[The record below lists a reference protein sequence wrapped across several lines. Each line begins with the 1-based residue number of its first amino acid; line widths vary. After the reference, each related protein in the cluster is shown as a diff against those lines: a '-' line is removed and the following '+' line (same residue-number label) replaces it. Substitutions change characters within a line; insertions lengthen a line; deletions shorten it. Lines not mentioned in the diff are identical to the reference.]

1 MQLDPNEHCPGV
13 HAPEQT
19 EVSARECLDYLVIF
33 NERHLR
39 RVFTSYLDYYH
50 RRTHHSLDKD
60 CPEQQPK
67 QVPKV
72 GEIIAIPQVGG
83 MHHRYQ
89 RLAA

>member
-1 MQLDPNEHCPGV
+1 M

-50 RRTHHSLDKD
+50 RPDPSFIRQGL
-60 CPEQQPK
+60 P
-67 QVPKV
+67 
-72 GEIIAIPQVGG
+72 
-83 MHHRYQ
+83 
-89 RLAA
+89 